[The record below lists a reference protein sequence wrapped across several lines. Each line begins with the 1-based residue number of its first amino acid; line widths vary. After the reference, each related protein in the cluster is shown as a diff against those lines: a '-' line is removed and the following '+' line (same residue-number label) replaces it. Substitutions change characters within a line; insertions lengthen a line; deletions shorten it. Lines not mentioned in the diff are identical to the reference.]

1 MCTSKENMAWVVSTV
16 GAGGSLVVPA
26 AVWGRP
32 EGAMPRAAPHPRGGV
47 PRAPCCHPA
56 SFVLTQAHDKTLSRH
71 FHKL

>member
-1 MCTSKENMAWVVSTV
+1 M
-16 GAGGSLVVPA
+16 VVPA